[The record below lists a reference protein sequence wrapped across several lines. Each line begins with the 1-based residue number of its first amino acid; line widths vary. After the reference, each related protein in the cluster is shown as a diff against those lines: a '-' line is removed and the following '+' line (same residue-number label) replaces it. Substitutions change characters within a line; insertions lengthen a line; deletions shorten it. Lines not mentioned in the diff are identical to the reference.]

1 MKIWNKRRVSS
12 KNSIRMYLN
21 GWIIATKPTHTK
33 KDTNWEGERAREC
46 KDFFSNKWK
55 LKPFPLTVS
64 NFERNELH
72 FEPPQTD
79 RQADRYPKPT
89 NKTKLKTCNAAEG

>member
-1 MKIWNKRRVSS
+1 MDESLQRNRHTQKKTQIERERERESA
-12 KNSIRMYLN
+12 KN
-21 GWIIATKPTHTK
+21 
-33 KDTNWEGERAREC
+33 
-46 KDFFSNKWK
+46 FFSNKWK

-72 FEPPQTD
+72 FEPSQTD